1 MTSPDLSRSI
11 STSPQHP
18 VLNNELATLSNKL
31 IRAINRQ
38 TDLDDTL
45 SETRHELSVA
55 RQRVKQ
61 LEATVSEHNALVANG
76 DLVHKSEVERQKVQ
90 LMDNLAHEQK
100 QRGVMEKDKRGIEQE
115 LESLT
120 TALFE
125 EANQMVAAARREREA
140 ADRRSD
146 QLRAQLNDTELLLVS
161 HQEQLAELK
170 TAMHQMAVER
180 EETGINAGSSTAPST
195 PALHMPETLNRFC
208 AVQSLSPVS
217 GLSEDVVPPAPPT
230 SFTYLLHPVLRTD
243 LQAYD
248 DFHNLLSTS
257 RKYSPSSRVSS
268 GSLGTLNVTG
278 LAYLAS
284 REQQTTAGR
293 MPSNGSTSSS
303 STSTGLTP
311 LSTAPSSANT
321 SVSSRDAPV
330 SGIPLKETRFYKRSL
345 TECIEPT
352 MRLDTA
358 PGLSWLARRTVINS
372 MAEGGLVVEPMPAAI
387 KYNAFACSLCGENRQ
402 DEKHARSHRFRTSES
417 DNAQRY
423 PLCGFCLT
431 RVRASCDF
439 LGFLRMLKDGHW
451 RADDEE
457 AELQAWEEC
466 VRLQE
471 RMFWARIGGGVVP
484 ILLKAQ
490 DPTRTSIEQDASAAP
505 SGHQSQTAINHNQ
518 QQCTEGSDS
527 KPIEAKEE
535 ESSAMTITSYSH
547 PASNGMNNAISPQ
560 QIVQAHNEEFE
571 TAASKQLQNDLQR
584 TLADTPQGLG
594 IEDTPAHVQ
603 KLVGRDSVIMPGA
616 FDEDFNV

>member
-1 MTSPDLSRSI
+1 MTSPELSRSN
-11 STSPQHP
+11 STSPQYP
-18 VLNNELATLSNKL
+18 ALNNELATLSNKL
-31 IRAINRQ
+31 IRAINHQ

-45 SETRHELSVA
+45 SETRHELSAA

-76 DLVHKSEVERQKVQ
+76 DLVHKSEVERLQVK

-170 TAMHQMAVER
+170 AAMHQMAVGR
-180 EETGINAGSSTAPST
+180 EDTAINAGSSTTPST
-195 PALHMPETLNRFC
+195 PAMHMPETLNRFC
-208 AVQSLSPVS
+208 EAQNLSPVS

-248 DFHNLLSTS
+248 DFHTLLSTS
-257 RKYSPSSRVSS
+257 RKSSPSSRVSS

-284 REQQTTAGR
+284 GEQQTTTGR
-293 MPSNGSTSSS
+293 MPSNRSTPSL
-303 STSTGLTP
+303 STSTAFTP
-311 LSTAPSSANT
+311 SSTAPSSANT
-321 SVSSRDAPV
+321 SVSSRDLPV

-352 MRLDTA
+352 LRLDTA

-372 MAEGGLVVEPMPAAI
+372 MAEGGLVVEPMPVAI
-387 KYNAFACSLCGENRQ
+387 KYNVFPCSLCGENRQ
-402 DEKHARSHRFRTSES
+402 DAEYTRSHRFRTSES

-431 RVRASCDF
+431 RLRASCDF

-484 ILLKAQ
+484 TLQKAR
-490 DPTRTSIEQDASAAP
+490 DSTRTSVEQDASAVS
-505 SGHQSQTAINHNQ
+505 SGDQSQTAIDHNEQ
-518 QQCTEGSDS
+518 PCAEGSDS

-535 ESSAMTITSYSH
+535 KSSAMTTISYSH
-547 PASNGMNNAISPQ
+547 PTSEGMNHTLSSQPTI
-560 QIVQAHNEEFE
+560 QAHNDESEI
-571 TAASKQLQNDLQR
+571 AAPEQLQNDLQR

-594 IEDTPAHVQ
+594 IEDTPVQ
-603 KLVGRDSVIMPGA
+603 VQEHVGRDSVIMPGA
-616 FDEDFNV
+616 FE